1 MNNAVHIDSLVM
13 QKINIKTKSF
23 YVFFI
28 SLSLIKQHTINIL
41 LSLFIKQTQQLKN
54 LSLYYRK
61 FI

>member
-13 QKINIKTKSF
+13 QKINIKIKSF

>member
-1 MNNAVHIDSLVM
+1 MNNAVHIDLLVM